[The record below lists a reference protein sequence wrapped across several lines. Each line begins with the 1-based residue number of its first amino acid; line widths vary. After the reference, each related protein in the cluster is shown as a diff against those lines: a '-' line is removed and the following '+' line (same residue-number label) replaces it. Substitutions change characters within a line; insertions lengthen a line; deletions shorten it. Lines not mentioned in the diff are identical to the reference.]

1 MRSRGSPY
9 FAEVG
14 VDSIGM
20 EAGAMAQT
28 SRERARLSV
37 ALIVRNCEESLRESL
52 ESVHAIADEIVVLD
66 TGSTDSTPRIA
77 AQRATRLVSRA
88 WDEDFSAARN
98 ACLSHVTGDWVLWLD
113 AGESLSAEDARQI
126 RDFLDQQAE
135 ITKAYAL
142 LVKVP
147 QQGGNIAGEQVARV
161 RLVPNLPGIQF
172 RGRVRESVTKSLAE
186 NGIAVDGLPF
196 RIQRGAREH
205 DPQTKVRKARRN
217 LLLADLE
224 TNALGPNSR
233 LLNCIGDALQV
244 IGDNA
249 QAAAFFRQS
258 LALAPR
264 GSTEML
270 EAYYGLLTTF
280 DSDPNNRQVQLAVC
294 LQSLEIFPLDAQLL
308 CAMGGYL
315 QSQGRL
321 DLATRAYQTAYQY
334 GQVHPATWHL
344 DEIREIAAACYS
356 LALQLQG
363 QPEAGRQVLEE
374 AVAAHPHSL
383 RLHRQLIDLHV
394 KSGRRVEALAAAKMV
409 PPTMPHVEAYRSA
422 VRGACLAHEQNWLA
436 AKSYLETA
444 YQSGCRESLCL
455 RWLTIT
461 LLSLG
466 DVAAVRPIVDEWK
479 HVEPANAEA
488 QSFWSALHAP
498 PTAEADLPPRET
510 APAPESIRDPAKRIV
525 RIDEQPAD
533 QPGTTVAKTHAP
545 LFTHS
550 PAK

>member
-1 MRSRGSPY
+1 MSQ
-9 FAEVG
+9 A
-14 VDSIGM
+14 
-20 EAGAMAQT
+20 

-37 ALIVRNCEESLRESL
+37 AMIVRNCEDSLRESL
-52 ESVHAIADEIVVLD
+52 ESVHAIADEIIVLD

-77 AQRATRLVSRA
+77 ALRATRLVQRT

-113 AGESLSAEDARQI
+113 AGESLSAEAARQV
-126 RDFLDQQAE
+126 RDFIDRQAE

-142 LVKVP
+142 LVKIP

-161 RLVPNLPGIQF
+161 RLVPNLPGLQF
-172 RGRVRESVTKSLAE
+172 RGRVRESVAESLAE

-224 TNALGPNSR
+224 TNALGPSPR

-244 IGDNA
+244 IGDNS
-249 QAAAFFRQS
+249 QSAAFFRQA
-258 LALAPR
+258 LAIAPR
-264 GSTEML
+264 GATEML

-280 DSDPNNRQVQLAVC
+280 DNDPSNRQVQLAVC

-315 QSQGRL
+315 QSQDRL

-334 GQVHPATWHL
+334 GQVNPATWHL

-356 LALQLQG
+356 LALQLQN
-363 QPEAGRQVLEE
+363 QPAAGRQVLEA

-383 RLHRQLIDLHV
+383 RLHRHLVDLHV
-394 KSGRRVEALAAAKMV
+394 KAGRSTEALTAAKAI

-422 VRGACLAHEQNWLA
+422 VRGACLAHDQNWLA

-444 YQSGCRESLCL
+444 FQSGCRETLCL

-466 DVAAVRPIVDEWK
+466 DVAAVRPIVGEWK

-498 PTAEADLPPRET
+498 PAAEADPGLPQRDA

-533 QPGTTVAKTHAP
+533 QPGSTVAKSHAP
-545 LFTHS
+545 LFSSS